1 MDQKR
6 FKNIRES
13 GTSIK
18 VYSAGEDKVEVRW
31 AINSFDVYMN
41 DQKVESFKT
50 QQMALEIA
58 EEASK
63 ALGKKK

>member
-6 FKNIRES
+6 FKQIRES
-13 GTSIK
+13 GLSIK
-18 VYSAGEDKVEVRW
+18 VYSAGQDKVEVRR

-63 ALGKKK
+63 ALGK

>member
-6 FKNIRES
+6 FKQIRES
-13 GTSIK
+13 GSSIK
-18 VYSAGEDKVEVRW
+18 VYSAGQDKVEVRR

-41 DQKVESFKT
+41 DQRVESFKT

-63 ALGKKK
+63 ALGK